1 MARFLFNFYFIF
13 CFIFCF
19 MASANKSLAADYNW
33 DADIGF
39 GSFNDL
45 QVPYGAGTFGGK
57 SAPRADGTIAENDS
71 TRRVGTAFS
80 TEVGMTQIVGADL
93 ALISSV
99 SFMQVGSMV
108 TAENPSIT
116 STYDRFGLDSRV
128 RYSPSP
134 WTLDVLAGASLKRT
148 DWRNVSTA
156 HLLDEVAL
164 LAGAGFRKFHKFR
177 FDAEAEWLL
186 FGRFAWEEAALDLT
200 PKTMK
205 DVDVSSNVLKLKV
218 SYLTF
223 NSLKFQ
229 LSVEHQTTQVDFKDT
244 TAAYRSSG
252 LEVSSL
258 TEKKKSVR
266 LSADH
271 FTVGFSRSF

>member
-1 MARFLFNFYFIF
+1 MVRFLFIF
-13 CFIFCF
+13 CLWVPRGF
-19 MASANKSLAADYNW
+19 AAGYNW

-45 QVPYGAGTFGGK
+45 QVPYGAGTYGEK
-57 SAPRADGTIAENDS
+57 SEPRADGTIAENDS
-71 TRRVGTAFS
+71 TRRMGTAFS
-80 TEVGMTQIVGADL
+80 TEVGRTQILGADL
-93 ALISSV
+93 ALLSSV
-99 SFMQVGSMV
+99 SFMQVGSIV

-128 RYSPSP
+128 RYSPPP
-134 WTLDVLAGASLKRT
+134 WPIDIWGGSSLKRT

-156 HLLDEVAL
+156 HLLDGVSL
-164 LAGAGFRKFHKFR
+164 VTGAGLRNFHKFR
-177 FDAEAEWLL
+177 LDAEAEWLL
-186 FGRFAWEEAALDLT
+186 LGRFAWEDAALDLT
-200 PKTMK
+200 PKAMK
-205 DVDVSSNVLKLKV
+205 DVDVSSHVLKLKV

-229 LSVEHQTTQVDFKDT
+229 LSMEHQTTQVDFKDT
-244 TAAYRSSG
+244 SAAYKSSG
-252 LEVSSL
+252 LEVSSF